1 MMYRILMLVLLLVV
15 LPTATMACTSDVW
28 TREKLLKLKADGF
41 IVIEKEDQQAVID
54 QLVLCLASP
63 DPELRDGIAYEGLS
77 NMLRK
82 NSLNVEQLRNLR
94 ARLYLQ
100 LVAEDTDG
108 VSRPFAALM
117 LSEVARTDRM
127 EAWMSDQE
135 RAEMLAIAIRY
146 MEEVRDYRGYD
157 PDYGWRHGVAHGAD
171 WLMQLALNPKLDN
184 AQLRQ
189 LTDAVASQVV
199 ASNGHAY
206 VFGEPGRLARPIIFA
221 AKRGIRS
228 EIEWQTWLNGIL
240 ARLGDSALAYKN
252 LNWLYARHNVSGFL
266 DTLYLESDLTG
277 DETLKPLNMAVV
289 NTLKNMP

>member
-1 MMYRILMLVLLLVV
+1 MYRILLPVLLLVV
-15 LPTATMACTSDVW
+15 LPSASMACTSEMW
-28 TREKLLKLKADGF
+28 TREKLQNLKADGF
-41 IVIEKEDQQAVID
+41 LIIEKDDQQAMID
-54 QLVLCLASP
+54 QLVICLASP

-77 NMLRK
+77 KMLRM

-94 ARLYLQ
+94 TKLYLQ
-100 LVAEDTDG
+100 LASEDTDG

-117 LSEVARTDRM
+117 LSEVARTDRID
-127 EAWMSDQE
+127 AWMSEQE

-146 MEEVRDYRGYD
+146 MEAVRDYRGYD

-184 AQLRQ
+184 VQLRQ

-228 EIEWQTWLNGIL
+228 ESEWQTWLNGIVV
-240 ARLGDSALAYKN
+240 RLGDSSLAYKN

-266 DTLYLESDLTG
+266 DTLYLETDLTG
-277 DETLKPLNMAVV
+277 DESLKPLNMAVV
-289 NTLKNMP
+289 NTLKIMP